1 MHACWPGACR
11 LPLSDDGELVD
22 HGLSINYFE
31 TGQGNQYLLAI
42 FDDLFSKLVV

>member
-11 LPLSDDGELVD
+11 SATTA
-22 HGLSINYFE
+22 SSSTTAYFE